1 MGWAEFFR
9 MAGPLPQQAAEHAAM
24 QANTAK
30 AADLFQ
36 KSSSASNVSESERG
50 TEQCSGSAAPNG
62 RSDGHAEAAP
72 PAPFV
77 QPLYISKVNTV
88 FQLGLIA
95 GCIGQSW
102 YGWPPHEVLLAL
114 GGVTGLTT
122 VASFAAYVRAYRRG
136 KLLRA

>member
-1 MGWAEFFR
+1 MAET
-9 MAGPLPQQAAEHAAM
+9 LPQAAAEPAAA
-24 QANTAK
+24 QARTVK
-30 AADLFQ
+30 TADLSET
-36 KSSSASNVSESERG
+36 KSSSSSSATESEIR
-50 TEQCSGSAAPNG
+50 TEQCNSNAAVTQG
-62 RSDGHAEAAP
+62 CGGQAEATP

-95 GCIGQSW
+95 SCIGQSW
-102 YGWPPHEVLLAL
+102 YGWPPHELLLAL

-136 KLLRA
+136 KLRA